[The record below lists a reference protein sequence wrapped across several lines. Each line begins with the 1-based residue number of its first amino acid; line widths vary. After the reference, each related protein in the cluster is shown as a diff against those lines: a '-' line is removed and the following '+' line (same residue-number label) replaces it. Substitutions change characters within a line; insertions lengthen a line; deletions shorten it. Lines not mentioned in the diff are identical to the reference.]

1 MCFLCVG
8 GVEVSSGLNF
18 LFTFNS
24 SVLNFYKMNFLSP
37 LFTNLVVTNAFK
49 SMPNRDDVHVIADHC
64 EQIQVFI

>member
-1 MCFLCVG
+1 
-8 GVEVSSGLNF
+8 
-18 LFTFNS
+18 
-24 SVLNFYKMNFLSP
+24 MNFLSP